1 MKNAIY
7 FLLLFG
13 MSHGLM
19 AQDSGLQTVKGRII
33 DKDAQQPIIGATI
46 IIKDSDPIIGTTSD
60 LNGYFAINKVPVGRV
75 DLQISFVGYYPVA
88 RNQIL
93 VLSAKETF
101 LQIEME
107 ESVTA
112 MEELVITADQDKTAI
127 NNDMALV
134 SARGF
139 NIEQT
144 MRFAVH

>member
-88 RNQIL
+88 RNQIFGAFCQRNL
-93 VLSAKETF
+93 PP
-101 LQIEME
+101 
-107 ESVTA
+107 
-112 MEELVITADQDKTAI
+112 
-127 NNDMALV
+127 N
-134 SARGF
+134 
-139 NIEQT
+139 
-144 MRFAVH
+144 